1 MMMII
6 LAQIM
11 IITVNGIIL
20 TKAGS
25 RAMDMIIILIKIRII
40 IQRATE
46 VVLHRRLPHH
56 HAEEMWSS

>member
-1 MMMII
+1 MII
-6 LAQIM
+6 LTKIM
-11 IITVNGIIL
+11 ITTVNGIIL

-25 RAMDMIIILIKIRII
+25 RAIDMIIILIKIRII

-46 VVLHRRLPHH
+46 VVLRRLPHH

>member
-46 VVLHRRLPHH
+46 VVLHRLLPHH
-56 HAEEMWSS
+56 HAEEMWS